1 MNKKHPSSQNSGDRN
16 PPASNRQLLI
26 LLGFFVV
33 AIAGTI
39 WAFGW
44 VFDSFIEFIPPSLEQ
59 KLGAVIVPVYE
70 QIAQPSEAQDTLN
83 TLLDGL
89 ETHLPEEQR
98 QNRDYRVLF
107 VPEDTVNALALPGDA
122 IVVYGGLLQQAESE
136 NELMMVLGH
145 ELGHFANRDHLRG
158 LGQQLLLRVT
168 IASIFGDTGAL
179 AGIIGSTIETISRSQ
194 YSQSQELQADEFGID
209 LLQKHYT
216 HVAGATDFFA
226 RLDREKK
233 SNLAFFS
240 THPAPRNRVKKL
252 EKILRDRQYPIGE
265 KAPLPPAL
273 SEWEPE
279 LLPPPN

>member
-1 MNKKHPSSQNSGDRN
+1 MKKRHPSSHNSSDRN
-16 PPASNRQLLI
+16 PPPSNRELLI
-26 LLGFFVV
+26 LLGFFVA
-33 AIAGTI
+33 AIVGTI

-44 VFDSFIEFIPPSLEQ
+44 VLNSLIGFIPPSLEQ

-70 QIAQPSEAQDTLN
+70 QIAQPSPAQDTLN

-98 QNRDYRVLF
+98 QNRNYRVLF

-122 IVVYGGLLQQAESE
+122 IVVYGGLVQQAESE

-158 LGQQLLLRVT
+158 LGRQVLLRVT
-168 IASIFGDTGAL
+168 IASIFGDAGTL
-179 AGIIGSTIETISRSQ
+179 AGIVGSTIETISKSQ
-194 YSQSQELQADEFGID
+194 YSQSQELEADEFGID
-209 LLQKHYT
+209 LLQKHYQ

-226 RLDREKK
+226 RLDRERKT
-233 SNLAFFS
+233 NFAFLS

-265 KAPLPPAL
+265 KAPLPPIL

-279 LLPPPN
+279 PLS